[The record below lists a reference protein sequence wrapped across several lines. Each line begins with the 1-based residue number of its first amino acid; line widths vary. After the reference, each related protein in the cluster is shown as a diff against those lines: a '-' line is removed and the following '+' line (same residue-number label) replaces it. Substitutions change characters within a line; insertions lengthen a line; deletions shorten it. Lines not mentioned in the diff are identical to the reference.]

1 MDNLIDKIVKG
12 KELEE
17 IIEYVRK
24 DIYVNGPISTLDM
37 EILSYLKYY
46 QPEFLSKYEG
56 DILERMGIFY
66 KENKINSIE
75 GLIMSNYKKVI
86 AEKYNKFY
94 TPIQTN
100 LINNILLNKNFS
112 FSAPT
117 STGKSYVFREIIED
131 KDKKD
136 VAIIVPSRALINEYF
151 IKIRDIIKDKSVNVL
166 TSVEIIN
173 KKIAKRNVFILT
185 PERAKELFKYKEEL
199 QLDFVL
205 FDEAQLGDEEST
217 RGMIFDSIVRRIKRN
232 FPKTKLL
239 FAHPF
244 INNPEAQLKKN
255 NIEEGDYKNYLEKN
269 VGQMFISYDSG
280 KYYHFGIEKEVMG
293 NNKIK
298 MEEDPIKNI
307 IINNGTVL
315 IYTAKTSIYNGKIF
329 EKFGKYIE
337 LCEEIKDKKAL
348 KLIKEL
354 KELIVAT
361 QKKKSE
367 KYSKM
372 IELLKRGIITHHGS
386 LPLKARII
394 LEEFTQNNF
403 CRICFAT
410 STLVQGINMP
420 FDVVWIDKFESSQML
435 SILNLIGRAGRAT
448 TKEKF
453 DYGIVVVKDAN
464 KSRLRS
470 IIKTKI
476 KLKEVSLLDVENNEE
491 EDNVRDFKESIK
503 NGTLSDEYNLTQK
516 QLERLEEKSL
526 DNSIEFILEKMV
538 RKNSFISV
546 DEFNKYERSIRTKI
560 REEFEKIYI
569 AYLNR
574 AELSSGE
581 KSVLSN
587 AIKILVW
594 QINGKTFK
602 QVVWYRYSYITRLEE
617 RKELMKQKNKK
628 EAQNEIANME
638 ARFTMECSD
647 IPNKDLMSFN
657 MLKGK
662 KVNEVSYDRIVFDTY
677 DYIDKIIGFK
687 LKDIYYATFQKFF
700 ERTGDIRAKNMALY
714 LKYGTIDYV
723 EIMLIRYGFS
733 FETIEWLKKYVK
745 KIDEDEI
752 VFKKKIMVLSKDKFK
767 EIEHYV

>member
-75 GLIMSNYKKVI
+75 GSIMSNYKKVI

-173 KKIAKRNVFILT
+173 KKMAKRNVFILT

-354 KELIVAT
+354 KELIGAT

-657 MLKGK
+657 MFKGK